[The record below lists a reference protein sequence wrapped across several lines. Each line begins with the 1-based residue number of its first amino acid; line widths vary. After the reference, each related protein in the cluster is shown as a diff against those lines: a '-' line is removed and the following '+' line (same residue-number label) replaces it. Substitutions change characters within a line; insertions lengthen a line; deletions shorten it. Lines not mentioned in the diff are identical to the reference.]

1 MRNVDPVPAPTA
13 APPVKYQLKFPIRQL
28 GMTQHLSA
36 FKGCVQINKMDDSS
50 DKCCEGNKKSDVTE
64 NTAGWVSGCLGEGV
78 QGRPEEGA
86 FGD

>member
-1 MRNVDPVPAPTA
+1 M
-13 APPVKYQLKFPIRQL
+13 
-28 GMTQHLSA
+28 S
-36 FKGCVQINKMDDSS
+36 VQINKMDDSS
-50 DKCCEGNKKSDVTE
+50 DKFCEGNKKSDVTE